1 MYHLLVWELQGTV
14 MTEYSEVESSF
25 IDYCETVQ
33 AGVLAFET
41 EVHYVA
47 WFASYSLCSFS
58 FCWIK
63 EGNVHV
69 PFISTY

>member
-1 MYHLLVWELQGTV
+1 
-14 MTEYSEVESSF
+14 MTKDFEVESPF
-25 IDYCETVQ
+25 IDYRETVQ
-33 AGVLAFET
+33 AGILAFIT
-41 EVHYVA
+41 EGHYVA

-58 FCWIK
+58 FCWSK